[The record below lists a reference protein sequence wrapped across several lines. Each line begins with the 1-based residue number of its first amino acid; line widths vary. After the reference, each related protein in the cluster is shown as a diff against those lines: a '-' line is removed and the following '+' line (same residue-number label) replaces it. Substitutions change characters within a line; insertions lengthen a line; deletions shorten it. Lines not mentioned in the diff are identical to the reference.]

1 MSSFGSMMHSTDA
14 AVLPGE
20 AAVRPS
26 EALDDGFNPASV
38 EVPAPDAPAGVVA
51 AERLAVRVGNLH
63 LLLAADAGR
72 EVILPLPASRL
83 PHTPAW
89 LLGIAN
95 VRGALVPVVD
105 LVSAFEVDRNDLSR
119 PYLLILGTGDDAIG
133 LLVDGLPVL
142 QRFESIGKLSGVPPH
157 PLMLDGHVYGAFEH
171 AGVVW
176 LDINIHG
183 FLESLSELISPTSG

>member
-1 MSSFGSMMHSTDA
+1 MSTIGPTVLPTGG
-14 AVLPGE
+14 AVLPGD
-20 AAVRPS
+20 AGLRPS
-26 EALDDGFNPASV
+26 EALDGGFDHGSADMSASDV
-38 EVPAPDAPAGVVA
+38 SESAVG

-72 EVILPLPASRL
+72 EVILPLPASPL

-105 LVSAFEVDRNDLSR
+105 LVSAFEVERNDLSR
-119 PYLLILGTGDDAIG
+119 PYLLILGAGDDAIG

-142 QRFESIGKLSGVPPH
+142 QRIDPSGKLSGVPPH
-157 PLMLDGHVYGAFEH
+157 PPMLDGHVYGAFEH

-176 LDINIHG
+176 IDINIHG
-183 FLESLSELISPTSG
+183 FLESLSELISPASG